1 MTTVLRAYR
10 DQDVV
15 WEAVERAA
23 EIICGGGAVAYPTE
37 TVYGL
42 GALALHQGA
51 IEQIYRLKQRQRH
64 KPLSILID
72 DPNELQGLVQTI
84 PTRARALMAN
94 FWPGPLTLLF
104 LAAGH
109 LPSGVTGRGG
119 KLGVRV
125 SSHPVARALVRAVGA
140 PITATSANQSGA
152 PSCRTG
158 EEVLRQLGGQLEL
171 ILDGGLTPGGE
182 GSTIADVTVEPP
194 RIVRLGKIAADE
206 VLRCWRQ
213 GAAVW

>member
-1 MTTVLRAYR
+1 MTTVLHACR
-10 DQDVV
+10 DREVA
-15 WEAVERAA
+15 WEAVGRAA
-23 EIICGGGAVAYPTE
+23 EFIRGGGVVAYPTE

-42 GALALHQGA
+42 GASALHEA
-51 IEQIYRLKQRQRH
+51 ALEQIYRLKRRQRH

-72 DPNELQGLVQTI
+72 DPHELEGLVRAI
-84 PTRARALMAN
+84 PTRARALMAR

-109 LPSGVTGRGG
+109 LPSTLTGGGG

-125 SSHPVARALVRAVGA
+125 SSHPVARELVRAVGA
-140 PITATSANQSGA
+140 PITATSANRSGA

-158 EEVLRQLGGQLEL
+158 EEVLSQLGGQLEF
-171 ILDGGLTPGGE
+171 ILDGGLTSASE

-194 RIVRLGKIAADE
+194 KIVRVGAIAADE
-206 VLRCWRQ
+206 LLRCWRQ
-213 GAAVW
+213 GAALR

>member
-1 MTTVLRAYR
+1 MTTVLSAYR
-10 DQDVV
+10 DQGVG
-15 WEAVERAA
+15 WEAVGRAA
-23 EIICGGGAVAYPTE
+23 EVIRGGGVVAYPTE

-42 GALALHQGA
+42 GALALHEA
-51 IEQIYRLKQRQRH
+51 ALEQIYELKQRQHH
-64 KPLSILID
+64 KPLSILIED
-72 DPNELQGLVQTI
+72 RNELEGLVQTI
-84 PTRARALMAN
+84 PSRALALIAR

-109 LPSGVTGRGG
+109 LPSVLTGRGR

-125 SSHPVARALVRAVGA
+125 SSHPVARELVRAVGA
-140 PITATSANQSGA
+140 SITTTSANRSGA

-158 EEVLRQLGGQLEL
+158 EEVLSQLGGRLEF
-171 ILDGGLTPGGE
+171 ILDGGLTPGVE

-194 RIVRLGKIAADE
+194 RIIRVGAIAADE

-213 GAAVW
+213 GAALR